1 MLQAGEDVDDGG
13 DVGSRHGP
21 AVACDVGA
29 AAVLL
34 GVLKACEHVHHASD
48 VGGAHFAIS
57 IHVAPFNPLG
67 QVRHDVGEFFPH
79 VSRLVRA
86 QILGQHVERFVLWH
100 VIKDIDAH
108 NHLLWVGVSLN
119 PRQAAATIERRAAD
133 GRDGV
138 ADGHARQATATIER
152 HVADGRDGVA
162 DGRDGVADGHAR
174 QASAILKRSEVDGC
188 DGVGDGHARQACATV
203 ERPLA
208 DGRDGVGDGHTRQAA
223 AILEFAS
230 CFIST
235 TCVLNGRKVMTQIL

>member
-119 PRQAAATIERRAAD
+119 PRQAAATIER
-133 GRDGV
+133 
-138 ADGHARQATATIER
+138 